1 MNGDTSAHEGLEAY
15 VVGALDLADRT
26 HFEAHLRTCEAC
38 RRERDAYAVVLAALD
53 ESEIPRP
60 PAPPRLPV
68 ATEVPRLRRSSGA
81 LPYALTA
88 AAVAAVFTGIAVPRF
103 VHDRAIASAYAEIAR
118 MLATD
123 PVEVALVGKAGI
135 TGRAI
140 VGDAH
145 RESGFIVHGL
155 PAAGAGLVYR
165 VWIRGTSARRSP
177 GILDVTSDG
186 LHVLVTPGD
195 VFAHASSIRVM
206 LERER
211 DADTAPRRLVLEGTV
226 S

>member
-1 MNGDTSAHEGLEAY
+1 VLWHQVRNGRFENIDETLIVDRDRRRGGTSGCTERQVIGEPRRAE
-15 VVGALDLADRT
+15 R
-26 HFEAHLRTCEAC
+26 FE
-38 RRERDAYAVVLAALD
+38 
-53 ESEIPRP
+53 
-60 PAPPRLPV
+60 
-68 ATEVPRLRRSSGA
+68 
-81 LPYALTA
+81 
-88 AAVAAVFTGIAVPRF
+88 VFHAG
-103 VHDRAIASAYAEIAR
+103 HDRAIASAYAEIAR

-123 PVEVALVGKAGI
+123 PVEVALVG
-135 TGRAI
+135 
-140 VGDAH
+140 DAH
-145 RESGFIVHGL
+145 RESGFIVRGL

-211 DADTAPRRLVLEGTV
+211 DAETAPRRLVLEGTV